1 MSTFERS
8 CVDNSKEAKQ
18 TNDDIESFLSFT
30 RRRKGLTEGD
40 ILAELRPIFKAYKHF
55 KLVHPQVPP
64 AAA

>member
-1 MSTFERS
+1 MYFGGNEQGSRLATMY
-8 CVDNSKEAKQ
+8 K
-18 TNDDIESFLSFT
+18 
-30 RRRKGLTEGD
+30 KGLTEGD